1 MIFDVQFKN
10 QVVVQLPYIFN
21 QIIILIIYTGLEILD
36 SKSKIMG
43 I

>member
-1 MIFDVQFKN
+1 MAFNIQFKN

-21 QIIILIIYTGLEILD
+21 RLITLIIYTNLEILD
-36 SKSKIMG
+36 SKSKIVG